1 MLFFNKK
8 ENNDEISFI
17 VDNSYEIHILNNNIV
32 ILIVAFIH
40 SPGLHCVI
48 HLLEDK
54 EDNTSEL
61 SPPYKKAIKKDIK
74 KKKQYFEID
83 NIKYYLKHTII

>member
-1 MLFFNKK
+1 MLFFDKKNK
-8 ENNDEISFI
+8 NEIGFI
-17 VDNSYEIHILNNNIV
+17 VDNSYEIHIINKNIV
-32 ILIVAFIH
+32 VLVVAFIR

>member
-1 MLFFNKK
+1 MKLFNNK
-8 ENNDEISFI
+8 NDVIGDV

-32 ILIVAFIH
+32 ILIVAFIR

-54 EDNTSEL
+54 KDNTREL

-74 KKKQYFEID
+74 QKKQYFEID
-83 NIKYYLKHTII
+83 NKKFYLKHAII